1 VSAALGSI
9 FRFRVEEKNVL
20 NHLILWRG
28 MCMPYA
34 TNQGVRIH
42 YQVEGDGAPLV
53 LLHGFNS
60 NLANWYERGYVE
72 PLRCDYR
79 LILIDA
85 RGHGASDK
93 PHDRAAYT
101 WPIPVADV
109 IAVLD
114 HLHIPQAHVLGY
126 SMGGGACFGLAKY
139 APTRVMSLLIG
150 GIPAQEDSFATFEGV
165 DGTDPE
171 SFFAAYEAKL
181 GVRLPP
187 DRKARMATN
196 DLQALAAAAQTRPSL
211 EEVLPQMTMPCL
223 LFVGEADPWSPLVQ
237 DNARR
242 IPKATVVS
250 FPGLGH
256 AEVSRRADLV
266 LPQVTQFLRAV
277 TAGSV

>member
-1 VSAALGSI
+1 
-9 FRFRVEEKNVL
+9 
-20 NHLILWRG
+20 
-28 MCMPYA
+28 MPYA

-42 YQVEGDGAPLV
+42 YQVEGEGPSLV

-60 NLANWYERGYVE
+60 NLANWYERGYAE
-72 PLRCDYR
+72 PLQRDYQ

-114 HLHIPQAHVLGY
+114 HLYIPQAHVLGY

-139 APTRVMSLLIG
+139 APTGLCPCSLGACLPRKTPLPPSRG
-150 GIPAQEDSFATFEGV
+150 SMAPPRRSSLRRMKPSWGM
-165 DGTDPE
+165 
-171 SFFAAYEAKL
+171 
-181 GVRLPP
+181 RLPP

-223 LFVGEADPWSPLVQ
+223 LFVGEADPWYPLVQ
-237 DNARR
+237 DNARHM
-242 IPKATVVS
+242 PKATVVS

-256 AEVSRRADLV
+256 AEVTRRADLV

-277 TAGSV
+277 TAGTV

>member
-60 NLANWYERGYVE
+60 NLANWYERGYAE
-72 PLRCDYR
+72 PLQRDYQP
-79 LILIDA
+79 ILIDA

-109 IAVLD
+109 IAVL
-114 HLHIPQAHVLGY
+114 
-126 SMGGGACFGLAKY
+126 AKY

-150 GIPAQEDSFATFEGV
+150 GMPAQEDSFATFERV
-165 DGTDPE
+165 DGTTPE
-171 SFFAAYEAKL
+171 IFFAAYEAKL

-187 DRKARMATN
+187 ERKARMATN

-223 LFVGEADPWSPLVQ
+223 LFVGEADPWYPLVQ
-237 DNARR
+237 DNARHM
-242 IPKATVVS
+242 PKATVVS

-256 AEVSRRADLV
+256 AEVTRRADLV

-277 TAGSV
+277 TAGTV

>member
-1 VSAALGSI
+1 
-9 FRFRVEEKNVL
+9 
-20 NHLILWRG
+20 
-28 MCMPYA
+28 MPYA
-34 TNQGVRIH
+34 TNQGVRLH
-42 YQVEGDGAPLV
+42 YQVEGEGPPLV

-72 PLRCDYR
+72 PLRRDYW

-93 PHDRAAYT
+93 LHHRTAYT

-109 IAVLD
+109 VAVLD
-114 HLHIPQAHVLGY
+114 HLQIPQAHVLGY
-126 SMGGGACFGLAKY
+126 SMGGGVCFGLAKD
-139 APTRVMSLLIG
+139 APTRVVSLLIG
-150 GIPAQEDSFATFEGV
+150 GMPAQEDSFATFAEV

-171 SFFAAYEAKL
+171 VFFTAFEGKL

-187 DRKARMATN
+187 EMKARMVTN
-196 DLQALAAAAQTRPSL
+196 DLQALAAAAQTRLSL

-223 LFVGEADPWSPLVQ
+223 LFAGEADPWYPLIQ

-242 IPKATVVS
+242 MPKATVVS

-256 AEVSRRADLV
+256 ADVTRRADLV

-277 TAGSV
+277 MAGTV